1 MEDMFRE
8 LQLTE
13 AKVILGT
20 VLLAASILG
29 NAENAVQN
37 RAAKRAVP
45 PKLLFLWKRERQ
57 ALLSIPDLAPEGASP
72 IMIGSRGRA
81 GDETGPAGKR
91 VFVLRSVH
99 ELG

>member
-29 NAENAVQN
+29 NARSAVQK
-37 RAAKRAVP
+37 RATTRAVP
-45 PKLLFLWKRERQ
+45 PKLLFLWKRERH
-57 ALLSIPDLAPEGASP
+57 ALLPIPDLAPEGASP

-81 GDETGPAGKR
+81 GDETGPAGKGR
-91 VFVLRSVH
+91 FVLRGIH
-99 ELG
+99 ELW